1 LPADVELGQPKRH
14 VGHLAFM
21 RAILLTAL
29 CVIVSALLV
38 TLMAEGPQLGLFKP
52 ALAAM
57 VDS

>member
-1 LPADVELGQPKRH
+1 LGQPKRH
-14 VGHLAFM
+14 VEHLAFM

-29 CVIVSALLV
+29 CVIVSGLLV

-57 VDS
+57 VDR